1 MKVIKQVFHE
11 VKSNNIQITD
21 ICVEVVRDKHFL
33 SLCVTPVKRITSV
46 VNEKTY
52 VYVFELKNSSFTSL
66 LFKSWITTKEIK
78 DKIENIISDKENKLV
93 SAVCKKYQLELI

>member
-46 VNEKTY
+46 VNEKPM
-52 VYVFELKNSSFTSL
+52 FMFLNLKIHL
-66 LFKSWITTKEIK
+66 LLRSYS
-78 DKIENIISDKENKLV
+78 NLG
-93 SAVCKKYQLELI
+93 